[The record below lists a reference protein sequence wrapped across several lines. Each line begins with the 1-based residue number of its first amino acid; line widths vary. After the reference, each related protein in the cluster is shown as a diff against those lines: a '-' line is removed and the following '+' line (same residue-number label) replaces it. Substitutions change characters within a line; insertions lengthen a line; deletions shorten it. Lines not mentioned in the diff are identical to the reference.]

1 LHWIVTL
8 LFAGTA
14 LVWILVAID
23 VAIGVRRI
31 PQIASQV
38 PLADEECPRVSILF
52 AARDEAEKLAA
63 ALKTLLS
70 LDYPD
75 YEVVAVDDRSED
87 DTPKILSDAA
97 ARNPHL
103 KTVRVDSLP
112 TGWLGKPHGLQKAY
126 EQSSGEWLIFTDAD
140 VSFAPDLLRG
150 ALAMAKGR
158 EWDHLS
164 LLGHVEMPT
173 VGERIAL
180 TFFGFAFA
188 LGVRPWRVSVP
199 DSGSY
204 MGVGAFQLIRRDA
217 YEKLGTHRRLAMEV
231 VDDIQLGR
239 LAKLSGARS
248 GVGTAGRAVSLRWH
262 AGVGNIVRGTTKNFF
277 AVTRFQLWRVCV
289 QAVGLFL
296 LSVLPFIALPFLRG
310 WALAFATLAAALA
323 VAIQA
328 SVSIKFEVPA
338 AYALTHPIGA
348 MILIWM
354 LVRSTFVTLRQGGI
368 VWRGTFYPLE
378 ELKRRLV

>member
-23 VAIGVRRI
+23 IAIGVRRI
-31 PQIASQV
+31 PPIASQV
-38 PLADEECPRVSILF
+38 PLADEDCPRVSILF
-52 AARDEAEKLAA
+52 SARDEAEKLAA
-63 ALKTLLS
+63 ALKTLLAQ
-70 LDYPD
+70 DYPD

-140 VSFAPDLLRG
+140 VSFAPDLLRR
-150 ALAMAKGR
+150 ALAMAKGQK
-158 EWDHLS
+158 WGHLS
-164 LLGHVEMPT
+164 LLGQVEMPT

-277 AVTRFQLWRVCV
+277 AVTRFQLWRVFV
-289 QAVGLFL
+289 QAAGLFL
-296 LSVLPFIALPFLRG
+296 MSVLPFVALPFLRG
-310 WALAFATLAAALA
+310 WPLAFAALAAALA

-368 VWRGTFYPLE
+368 VWRGTFYPLD
-378 ELKRRLV
+378 ELKRGLV

>member
-1 LHWIVTL
+1 MHWIVTL

>member
-1 LHWIVTL
+1 MHWIVTL

-38 PLADEECPRVSILF
+38 PLVDEECPRVSILF

-87 DTPKILSDAA
+87 DTPKILADAA

-310 WALAFATLAAALA
+310 WALAFAALAAALA

-368 VWRGTFYPLE
+368 VWRGTFYPLDQ
-378 ELKRRLV
+378 LKKGLV